1 MSRAV
6 PEGIQPDLR
15 LNRIGNLL
23 VPNSNYCKFEDWV
36 VPILDQMVKEQEGE
50 DKTVWSPSKVIRRL
64 GKEIDNEESVYY
76 WCYKVSRFAC
86 SKPVFLDEQ
95 CKKCVAHERTG

>member
-1 MSRAV
+1 MVRV
-6 PEGIQPDLR
+6 CENEGGFEPGEMVKTAEPS

-36 VPILDQMVKEQEGE
+36 VPILDQMVKEQDGE
-50 DKTVWSPSKVIRRL
+50 DKTVWSPSKVIARL

-76 WCYKVSRFAC
+76 WCYKVS
-86 SKPVFLDEQ
+86 
-95 CKKCVAHERTG
+95 HT